1 MKRLTLIRHA
11 KADWG
16 DASQADVDRPL
27 NERGYAE
34 APLIGQRMNNCQL
47 KPQIILCSPAT
58 RATETAIPLA
68 RTIGMPLNNI
78 LLEKEIYN
86 ASMSDLLEI
95 VRNVDND
102 FEHIAL
108 LGHNPSLVN
117 LGNYLSNEAINDMP
131 TCGVVCLEF
140 ATNSWDGL
148 TSQSGTL
155 IYFDYPGRPEAE

>member
-16 DASQADVDRPL
+16 DASQADVDRTL
-27 NERGYAE
+27 NERGHAE
-34 APLIGQRMNNCQL
+34 APLIGERMNNCQL

-58 RATETAIPLA
+58 RATETVIAIA
-68 RTIGMPLNNI
+68 RTIDMPLSHI
-78 LLEKEIYN
+78 LLEKDIYN

-117 LGNYLSNEAINDMP
+117 LSNYLSNKAINDMP
-131 TCGVVCLEF
+131 TCGVLSLEF
-140 ATNSWDGL
+140 TTNSWDGL
-148 TSQSGTL
+148 TPQSGTPV
-155 IYFDYPGRPEAE
+155 YFDYPDRLEEE